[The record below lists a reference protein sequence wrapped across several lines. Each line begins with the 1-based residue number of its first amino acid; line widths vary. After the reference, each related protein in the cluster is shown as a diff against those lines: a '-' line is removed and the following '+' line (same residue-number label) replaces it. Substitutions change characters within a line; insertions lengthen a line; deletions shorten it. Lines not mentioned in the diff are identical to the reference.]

1 MTPRTTRVCAILA
14 AALLLPAAGQAQGY
28 RLRLDA
34 GVQSVRFRGYQLDS
48 VAISDVDTLPD
59 GSLESS
65 DGFAVDC
72 GSAAAFCSFFR
83 PGAEQSSTPLVATA
97 DLTLWGLGIRG
108 LSVRLNGRYGTDLSD
123 DAEWPGTEP
132 GLQLLEGFVEYAA
145 APTWGV
151 RAGRQVQTGRL
162 GYYGY
167 DGGRVVVRAPSTGL
181 EATGY
186 LGLGL
191 ARGALVPIT
200 SAAANPLGEYRP
212 AESQLVAGATASWI
226 TPVVELNGEYQREVD
241 RTSDYFTSERIALSG
256 TLRPAARVSLVGGSE
271 YDIAQGFFGTTDV
284 SVRYTTQPWGAV
296 AGWRRYRPHFDLWTI
311 WGAFSPV
318 PYNAGYASAFVNPI
332 RGLQL
337 RLRGERYQFDDAEAE
352 SPLVTIESE
361 GWRAS
366 GGASYRL
373 TPAWLMDLGYHKQFG
388 PGAASEGWD
397 GAVTFTPTARVT
409 LTAHGNSLD
418 RPLEYRYDES
428 RLVTLGLE
436 GEFAASDNLRIALT
450 ATRYDE
456 DRERPDAASFEW
468 DQLRL
473 GARVVLLFSSGADRA
488 ALPPARVRRPAG
500 R

>member
-436 GEFAASDNLRIALT
+436 GELAASDNLRIALT
-450 ATRYDE
+450 ATRHDE

>member
-1 MTPRTTRVCAILA
+1 MTPRTTRVCVILA

-436 GEFAASDNLRIALT
+436 GELAASDNLRIALT
-450 ATRYDE
+450 ATRHDE